1 VAGAPSEAGRG
12 LKPAPFTPPLW
23 NFIHVRTEIIT
34 EAMMVIDD
42 APDAVPD
49 KVLLQ
54 RALEGDER
62 AFTALYRRRQG
73 GIYRFAMQMTG
84 SIEAAED
91 VTQET
96 FLAVL
101 GVGSRYEES
110 RGTVAA
116 FLYGIARKL
125 VLRRLERGRGPDRGC
140 ESDSDASDCTS
151 GEDILG
157 DLTRQE
163 TIEQVR
169 SAVLRLPAV
178 YREAVVLCD
187 LQDLSYQEAAAA
199 LECPVGTVRSRL
211 NRARALLKQRLSIA
225 GVCVHGSSR
234 T

>member
-1 VAGAPSEAGRG
+1 
-12 LKPAPFTPPLW
+12 
-23 NFIHVRTEIIT
+23 VRTEILT
-34 EAMMVIDD
+34 EAMMVTDPI
-42 APDAVPD
+42 
-49 KVLLQ
+49 LLRQ
-54 RALEGDER
+54 ALAGDEG

-84 SIEAAED
+84 SVEAAED

-101 GVGSRYEES
+101 GAGSRYEEA

-125 VLRRLERGRGPDRGC
+125 VLRRLERDRA
-140 ESDSDASDCTS
+140 SSIDANGADCAS

-157 DLTRQE
+157 DLTRHE

-178 YREAVVLCD
+178 YREVVVLCD
-187 LQDLSYQEAAAA
+187 LQDLSYGEAAAA

-211 NRARALLKQRLSIA
+211 NRARALLKQKLGTV
-225 GVCVHGSSR
+225 GVCVHGR
-234 T
+234 

>member
-1 VAGAPSEAGRG
+1 LAGVQARVPAQACSISRG
-12 LKPAPFTPPLW
+12 DSSSW
-23 NFIHVRTEIIT
+23 NFNTVRTEILT
-34 EAMMVIDD
+34 EAMMVTD
-42 APDAVPD
+42 P
-49 KVLLQ
+49 VLLRQ
-54 RALEGDER
+54 ALEGDEG
-62 AFTALYRRRQG
+62 AFTTLYRRRQG

-84 SIEAAED
+84 SVEAAED

-101 GVGSRYEES
+101 GAGSRYEEA

-125 VLRRLERGRGPDRGC
+125 VLRRLERDRS
-140 ESDSDASDCTS
+140 SDSDAGCSDCAS

-169 SAVLRLPAV
+169 NAVLCLPTG

-199 LECPVGTVRSRL
+199 MECPVGTVRSRL
-211 NRARALLKQRLSIA
+211 NRARALLKQKLGTV
-225 GVCVHGSSR
+225 GVCVYER
-234 T
+234 